1 MINPPRIKFNLN
13 KLENKVTL
21 IKKLKKFKSNGKVVG
36 VSWKGNK
43 KHLHDESRSINLKL
57 FSKIFKNKKITFLI
71 IDKEV
76 SPSKDRN
83 FLKKF
88 SNVFFM

>member
-1 MINPPRIKFNLN
+1 M
-13 KLENKVTL
+13 
-21 IKKLKKFKSNGKVVG
+21 KKLKSNGKVVG

-43 KHLHDESRSINLKL
+43 KHFYDESRSINLKL

-76 SPSKDRN
+76 SSKDRN

-88 SNVFFM
+88 SNVLLCDNLIKNWIDTAIIVSN